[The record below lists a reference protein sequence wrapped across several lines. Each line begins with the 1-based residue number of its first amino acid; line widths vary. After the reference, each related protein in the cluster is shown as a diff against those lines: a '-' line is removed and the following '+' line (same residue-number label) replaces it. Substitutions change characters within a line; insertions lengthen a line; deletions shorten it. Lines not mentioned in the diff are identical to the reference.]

1 MMVGTDSSKS
11 NDLFKVTEM
20 VNEVFACKCGSVVR
34 KEFLGNNA
42 MISTVVF
49 VVIFCLD
56 GGMGCKGCL
65 KLNMYVGRG
74 MVNENTTP
82 VIHMLHI

>member
-20 VNEVFACKCGSVVR
+20 VNEVFACKCGFVIR
-34 KEFLGNNA
+34 KKFLGNNA

-49 VVIFCLD
+49 VVIFAS
-56 GGMGCKGCL
+56 
-65 KLNMYVGRG
+65 
-74 MVNENTTP
+74 MVAWD
-82 VIHMLHI
+82 VRAV